1 MSSILTRGNDFP
13 FALRSLGI
21 LSVCSTIP
29 YTRFDRIIKAYGKK
43 TRFMSGKLREEK
55 IAGLPC
61 AVR

>member
-1 MSSILTRGNDFP
+1 
-13 FALRSLGI
+13 